1 MDLSAKTDGSDKR
14 LDEHAPGVVS
24 STWQQVVSAIRDED
38 KTPLVRLLLEVI
50 ERQGQRIVALEAE
63 IARLKGPKKPAS
75 NSKPSALSKPA
86 AAPSPDGKRPGSE
99 KRSKTKDLPIHEE
112 IPLPPK
118 ELPPGATLL
127 SRDPFVVQDLIV
139 QTHNTRYLLET
150 WRTPTGATVRGELPP
165 GIRGHFGP
173 GLLTFMLQQHYAA
186 HVPQSRL
193 LEELRDYG
201 VDISAGQVNNIL
213 TEHHEA
219 FHAEKDALLP
229 TALQVFTTLSVDDS
243 GAPHQGKY
251 GSCLCICNE
260 FFTSFHSSD
269 TKERSKFLDVLRCGH
284 LDYVLNEHAW
294 AYLKE
299 QGLPA
304 KVWRLLQAEELD
316 ESAGGAERTAV
327 AFVEQTFVDASA
339 WNQYLDG
346 LGIDN
351 AKHRQTLTEAALLGS
366 AIAHGVSPQLGIVSD
381 GSAIYALFVHGLCWI
396 HQERNLAKL
405 TPCGCEQSQAL
416 AEVLTTLWQLYADLK
431 AYRLAPTPGQAE
443 GLRVRFDALVG
454 RATCWPE
461 LDAALARMAD
471 KKADLLR
478 VLERPDLPLH
488 TNTAERDFRDWATKR
503 KISAGTRGTLGKRCR
518 DTFMSLKSTCKK
530 LSLRFW
536 AYLQDRLFAQARSQV
551 YRNWSAKKRPLPL
564 RDKDRYAP
572 LPPPD
577 HPQSG

>member
-1 MDLSAKTDGSDKR
+1 MDDLSARIDVSDKR
-14 LDEHAPGVVS
+14 RGEQAPGVAS
-24 STWQQVVSAIRDED
+24 SAWQQVLSTIRDED

-50 ERQGQRIVALEAE
+50 EQQSQLIERQAQRIAALEAE
-63 IARLKGPKKPAS
+63 IVRLKGPKKPAS

-86 AAPSPDGKRPGSE
+86 TTPAPDGKRPGSE

-112 IPLPPK
+112 ILLPPK

-139 QTHNTRYLLET
+139 QTHNTRYIVET
-150 WRTPTGATVRGELPP
+150 WRTLAGETVRGELPA
-165 GIRGHFGP
+165 GVRGHFGP
-173 GLLTFMLQQHYAA
+173 ALLAFMLQQHYAA

-193 LEELRDYG
+193 LEELRDFG
-201 VDISAGQVNNIL
+201 VDISAGQVNHIL
-213 TEHHEA
+213 TEQHEA

-229 TALQVFTTLSVDDS
+229 TALQTFTTLCVDDS
-243 GAPHQGKY
+243 GAPHQGQY
-251 GSCLCICNE
+251 GSCLCISNE

-269 TKERSKFLDVLRCGH
+269 SKERSKFLDVLRCGH

-294 AYLKE
+294 AYLTE

-304 KVWRLLQAEELD
+304 KVLRLLPAEE
-316 ESAGGAERTAV
+316 EPAGDGAEPTV
-327 AFVEQTFVDASA
+327 VHFLEQTFADALA
-339 WNQYLDG
+339 WNQYLDR

-366 AIAHGVSPQLGIVSD
+366 AIAHGVSPELGIVSD

-405 TPCGCEQSQAL
+405 TPCGSDQSQAL

-431 AYRLAPTPGQAE
+431 AYRLAPTPGQADS
-443 GLRVRFDALVG
+443 LRTRFDALAG
-454 RATCWPE
+454 RTTCWPE
-461 LDAALARMAD
+461 LNAALARMAA

-478 VLERPDLPLH
+478 VLDRPDLPLH
-488 TNTAERDFRDWATKR
+488 TNTTERDFRDWATKR

-518 DTFMSLKSTCKK
+518 DTFLSLKSTCKK
-530 LSLRFW
+530 LGVRFMS
-536 AYLQDRLFAQARSQV
+536 YLHDRIRKVGKIL
-551 YRNWSAKKRPLPL
+551 PLPEL
-564 RDKDRYAP
+564 VRNKAAGP
-572 LPPPD
+572 A
-577 HPQSG
+577 QI